1 MREVPLVMPKM
12 SMTMVEGSVL
22 TWHKSEGEPVRAGEV
37 VCEVMTDKVDM
48 EVESP
53 VDGTLTRIV
62 AAAEATVPVGE
73 PMAYLATEADA
84 LLDDLFADTSTPDS
98 VEAPVAS
105 PPSRQGPKPAV
116 PRARRRAAELGVRI
130 DDVTGT
136 GPNGVVTVHDVDR
149 AATTAEPVQ
158 PAEAAAAEAA
168 PEAPVGSG
176 SPAFADALGARRQ
189 AIRAAVNRT
198 VTASA
203 AVPQFTVYADLEL
216 DALEAA
222 RGRVGWTALFVR
234 ALALAL
240 REHPDLHALWQQD
253 QAVPQQR
260 VGVAIAVDTAIGLLA
275 PVVPDPDRQGIA
287 ALDARVR
294 AVVDRARS
302 GRLSGDDLAGATT
315 TLSNLGGFGVA
326 AFQAL
331 LTPPQA
337 TALSLGAVE
346 QRPVVRH
353 GGIAIRTRCTAGLTV
368 DHRIVDGADAARL
381 LATLREVVADPSRLL
396 G

>member
-1 MREVPLVMPKM
+1 
-12 SMTMVEGSVL
+12 
-22 TWHKSEGEPVRAGEV
+22 
-37 VCEVMTDKVDM
+37 VD
-48 EVESP
+48 
-53 VDGTLTRIV
+53 
-62 AAAEATVPVGE
+62 
-73 PMAYLATEADA
+73 
-84 LLDDLFADTSTPDS
+84 
-98 VEAPVAS
+98 
-105 PPSRQGPKPAV
+105 
-116 PRARRRAAELGVRI
+116 
-130 DDVTGT
+130 GT
-136 GPNGVVTVHDVDR
+136 GPNGVVTVQDVDR
-149 AATTAEPVQ
+149 AAKPAAEPAESAE
-158 PAEAAAAEAA
+158 PAPVPEPA
-168 PEAPVGSG
+168 PETPG
-176 SPAFADALGARRQ
+176 SPAFADALAVRRQ

-216 DALEAA
+216 DALDAA

-253 QAVPQQR
+253 RAVPQQQ
-260 VGVAIAVDTAIGLLA
+260 VGVAIAVDTAVGLLA

-287 ALDARVR
+287 ALDARIR

-302 GRLSGDDLAGATT
+302 GRLAGDDLAGATT
-315 TLSNLGGFGVA
+315 TLSNLGGYGVS

-353 GGIAIRTRCTAGLTV
+353 GGIAISTRCTAGLTV

-381 LATLREVVADPSRLL
+381 LATLREVIADPSRLL
-396 G
+396 N